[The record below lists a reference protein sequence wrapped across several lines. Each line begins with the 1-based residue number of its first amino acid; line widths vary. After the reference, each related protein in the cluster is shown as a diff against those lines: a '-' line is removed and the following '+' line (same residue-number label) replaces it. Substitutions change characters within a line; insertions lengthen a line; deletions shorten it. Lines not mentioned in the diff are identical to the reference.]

1 MKPFISLIFFVI
13 AINLISEANAYLVDD
28 NPYRHFVTL
37 DPNGKYLLEWLVD
50 WNQKRITFN
59 VTVKT
64 TGYVGFG
71 LIRRAGKMTG
81 ADIVIG
87 GVYPNGRSYFS
98 VSRNKMINQLY

>member
-1 MKPFISLIFFVI
+1 MKPFISLIFF
-13 AINLISEANAYLVDD
+13 AITVHLIQSINAYLVDD

-37 DPNGKYLLEWLVD
+37 DGKYQLEWLVD
-50 WNQKRITFN
+50 WNQKRVKFN

-98 VSRNKMINQLY
+98 VSTKKL